1 MIKPIAMIFAVAMSL
16 APAAAVAAY
25 TSGAGASA
33 LAPGGDFRLHH
44 SRHRTRPIVAQA
56 PRPRPPL
63 PAISRNPEDCVK
75 TMCTCLAG
83 GGC

>member
-1 MIKPIAMIFAVAMSL
+1 MIKPVAMIFAVTVTL

-25 TSGAGASA
+25 SSAAGAP
-33 LAPGGDFRLHH
+33 APGGDFRLHN
-44 SRHRTRPIVAQA
+44 SRHRTRPIVGQA
-56 PRPRPPL
+56 PRPRAPL
-63 PAISRNPEDCVK
+63 PAISRNAEDCVE